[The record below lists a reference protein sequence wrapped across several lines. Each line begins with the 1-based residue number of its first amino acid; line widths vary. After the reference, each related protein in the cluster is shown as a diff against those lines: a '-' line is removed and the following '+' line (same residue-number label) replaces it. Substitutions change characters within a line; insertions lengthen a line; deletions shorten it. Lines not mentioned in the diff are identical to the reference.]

1 VDVTYLD
8 PKFNDLALLVT
19 RASMSDKD
27 VQKHSDITYF
37 NDLLEEL
44 WRLALR
50 MEKPLPT
57 VFSDEL
63 RELAGYIKK
72 VKP

>member
-1 VDVTYLD
+1 MTYLD
-8 PKFNDLALLVT
+8 PKFNDFALLVT
-19 RASMSDKD
+19 RASMSDED

-37 NDLLEEL
+37 GDLLEEL
-44 WRLALR
+44 WRLARR
-50 MEKPLPT
+50 MEKPAPT

>member
-1 VDVTYLD
+1 MTYLD
-8 PKFNDLALLVT
+8 PKFNDFALLVT
-19 RASMSDKD
+19 RASMSDED

-37 NDLLEEL
+37 GDLLEEL
-44 WRLALR
+44 WRLARR
-50 MEKPLPT
+50 MEKPAPT

-63 RELAGYIKK
+63 RELAGYIKR